1 MALFEDLA
9 DILNLARGAVQTARS
24 APTSEATVSDTGGG
38 LRGLLGPNTLQ
49 SENRAM
55 NFIEGLPPIAKSILQ
70 NEAMGMGYSNI
81 EEAMRF
87 APALM
92 QSRATE
98 LAKYYLTPAGEPTR
112 YQPPM
117 GPISIKPL
125 PPLPPKSEDEILAA
139 DIAGGG
145 MLMAAPEEDAM
156 SRIREQYR
164 RNVGSLEEMNPEM
177 QTRVYGGVT
186 EFGNRLPGAMQLQAE
201 KEGAYGKK
209 AIDAASGIETGLSG
223 REIGQSFGRSAASEQ
238 EEREAALLGLSVM
251 PIGSLLRFA
260 TLARVPAQIIE
271 AAATSPAARKVVEQ
285 AIIKNVKPGGQTW
298 ESLLRQAGQRTVP
311 PRATPQS
318 VPSGGGRLQEA
329 LYAAGQ
335 GKPVQSQLYRDS
347 GVYYGMARGGNVRDA
362 IMNRYNRMV

>member
-1 MALFEDLA
+1 
-9 DILNLARGAVQTARS
+9 
-24 APTSEATVSDTGGG
+24 
-38 LRGLLGPNTLQ
+38 
-49 SENRAM
+49 
-55 NFIEGLPPIAKSILQ
+55 
-70 NEAMGMGYSNI
+70 
-81 EEAMRF
+81 MR
-87 APALM
+87 PDD
-92 QSRATE
+92 S
-98 LAKYYLTPAGEPTR
+98 
-112 YQPPM
+112 
-117 GPISIKPL
+117 ISITPL

-164 RNVGSLEEMNPEM
+164 LNVGSLEEMNPEM

-201 KEGAYGKK
+201 KQGAYGRK

-238 EEREAALLGLSVM
+238 KEREAALVGLSVI
-251 PIGSLLRFA
+251 PLANLLRFA
-260 TLARVPAQIIE
+260 TLARVPAQMIE
-271 AAATSPAARKVVEQ
+271 AAATNPAARKVVEQ
-285 AIIKNVKPGGQTW
+285 AIVRNVKPGGKTW
-298 ESLLRQAGQRTVP
+298 ESLLRQAGQRQQIVP
-311 PRATPQS
+311 PRATPQR

-335 GKPVQSQLYRDS
+335 GKPVQSQLYRGS